1 MKALTRVLGAAAAC
15 AMLAFPAGAR
25 AGWTYQQGN
34 GNQDDNLL
42 AVGAASGTLACAAG
56 FSQAGGN
63 PSPLYF
69 RTTTGDS
76 WVAGGFQGYGGAIAF
91 LDETNGLLV
100 NMFGKVFR
108 STDAGASWTEIPGVS
123 LGAGTMLDG
132 DYPADIAVSP
142 GGQAIWIVGGAGKCA
157 CSNDGGQTWTQA
169 TIPIPVADGALTS
182 AAVAGQRVWL
192 AGGRPSAEESQDPFG
207 EPIPGHPAG
216 SGFVLRSD
224 DAGQSFQTVASGLPY
239 AVNAISFVNLDEGW
253 LAGGTDA
260 EGGAV
265 LGSTTDG
272 GATWTVQPPPD
283 LPEEECFVGMGAS
296 MVPGGCWEIE
306 FFGRQVGVALCST
319 STFEFDGSN
328 ALFLTAD
335 GGATWQHQAGYRA
348 SIPGSGLAQMAV
360 VTSPIIDVAFPDCHR
375 GWLVG
380 QGRIIMRWDNDDQ
393 GLDCEAGGAPSEEE
407 APDDDDGAE
416 DDDGD
421 SGSCGCAAAGAARPS
436 LAGLL
441 LSLFT

>member
-1 MKALTRVLGAAAAC
+1 MYGLSRIVAVAAAHAALTVSLP
-15 AMLAFPAGAR
+15 LH

-42 AVGAASGTLACAAG
+42 AVGASSGSTACAAG

-69 RTTTGDS
+69 RTTDGDGWS
-76 WVAGGFQGYGGAIAF
+76 AGGFQGYGGAIAL

-108 STDAGASWTEIPGVS
+108 STDAGASWAEIPGVS
-123 LGAGTMLDG
+123 LGAGTMMDG
-132 DYPADIAVSP
+132 DYPADIAISQS
-142 GGQAIWIVGGAGKCA
+142 GQAIWIAGGAGKCV

-169 TIPIPVADGALTS
+169 TVQLPGADSALAS

-192 AGGRPSAEESQDPFG
+192 AGGRASAPDEVDPFT
-207 EPIPGHPAG
+207 EEVIPGHAAG

-224 DAGQSFQTVASGLPY
+224 DSGQTFQTVASNLPY

-272 GATWTVQPPPD
+272 GATWTTAAPPD
-283 LPEEECFVGMGAS
+283 FPEAECFVGMGAS
-296 MVPGGCWEIE
+296 VVPGTCWKVR
-306 FFGRQVGVALCST
+306 FFGRQVGVALCT
-319 STFEFDGSN
+319 TATWENDGSN
-328 ALFLTAD
+328 GLFLTDD
-335 GGATWQHQAGYRA
+335 GGATWRHQAGYREA
-348 SIPGSGLAQMAV
+348 IPADGMAELALV
-360 VTSPIIDVAFPDCHR
+360 NSPIYDMSFPDCHR

-380 QGRIIMRWDNDDQ
+380 QGKIIMRWDNDDQ
-393 GLDCEAGGAPSEEE
+393 GLDCQAGGGPSEDE
-407 APDDDDGAE
+407 APDDDEDAE
-416 DDDGD
+416 DDG
-421 SGSCGCAAAGAARPS
+421 SGSCGCAAAGAGGRS
-436 LAGLL
+436 LTGLL
-441 LSLFT
+441 LSLLS